1 MTADRKKK
9 IREISQAY
17 AENLILYPQYSASE
31 IEEFADNNGIRVG
44 DNEMADIIL
53 ETNRCLLEAYKIWT
67 ENR

>member
-1 MTADRKKK
+1 MSADRKKK
-9 IREISQAY
+9 IHEVAQAY

-31 IEEFADNNGIRVG
+31 IEEFAGNGGLRLG
-44 DNEMADIIL
+44 DDEMADVIL